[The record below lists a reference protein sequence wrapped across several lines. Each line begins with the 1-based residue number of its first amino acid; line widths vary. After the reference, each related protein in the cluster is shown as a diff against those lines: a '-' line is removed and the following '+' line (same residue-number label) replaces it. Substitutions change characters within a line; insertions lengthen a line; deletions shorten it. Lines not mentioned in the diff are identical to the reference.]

1 MARKKVRVGII
12 GADTKA
18 SWAQVSHVPALQN
31 HPDAELVAVATRR
44 EESARAAAEAFGAPL
59 WFADPYQMI
68 LDESVDVVTVAVRV
82 PAHRELVAA
91 ALKAGKAV
99 YCEAPLGS
107 SVAETGELAA
117 LTGSAATAI
126 GLQGRLD
133 PAARRAAELVSGGAI
148 GRPLTARIVST
159 TFGVGPV
166 SLEAYRYFDEAAAGA
181 NLLTITA
188 GHTLDLV
195 EAVLGEVTEVDARAE
210 TLWPVVSYSDTGA
223 TGPREVP
230 DHVDVLGRTASGAVF
245 TASVLGGV
253 PVEDAEFLLEVRGS
267 EGRLRLTGGTIYGFQ
282 GGTLTLTA
290 SVAFEAPDAP
300 VVAAEPSPATNVAE
314 VYASLARDLTTGS
327 RDTPG
332 FSHALHNARL
342 IGAVAAASESGT
354 RRRVAD

>member
-1 MARKKVRVGII
+1 MARQKIRVGII

-18 SWAQVSHVPALQN
+18 SWALVSHVPALRN

-59 WFADPYQMI
+59 WFADPHRMI
-68 LDESVDVVTVAVRV
+68 ADESVDVVTVAVRV

-107 SVAETGELAA
+107 SVEETEELAG
-117 LTGSAATAI
+117 LTGAAATAI

-133 PAARRAAELVSGGAI
+133 PSVRRAAELVSGGAI
-148 GRPLTARIVST
+148 GRPLTARVVAT
-159 TFGVGPV
+159 TFGFGGV
-166 SLEAYRYFDEAAAGA
+166 SLENYRYFDEAASGA
-181 NLLTITA
+181 SLLTITA

-195 EAVLGEVTEVDARAE
+195 EAVLGEITDVDARTG
-210 TLWPVVSYSDTGA
+210 TLHPVVSYADSGT
-223 TGPREVP
+223 TGPREVA
-230 DHVDVLGRTASGAVF
+230 DHAEVLGRTASGALF
-245 TASVLGGV
+245 TASVSGGV
-253 PVEDAEFLLEVRGS
+253 PPEDADFLLEVRGS
-267 EGRLRLTGGTIYGFQ
+267 EGWLRLAGGTLYGFQ

-290 SVAFEAPDAP
+290 SVPFDAP
-300 VVAAEPSPATNVAE
+300 ETTAEPSPAANVAE
-314 VYASLARDLTTGS
+314 VYTSLARDLTTGS

-342 IGAVAAASESGT
+342 IRAVATAAESGT
-354 RRRVAD
+354 RRQV